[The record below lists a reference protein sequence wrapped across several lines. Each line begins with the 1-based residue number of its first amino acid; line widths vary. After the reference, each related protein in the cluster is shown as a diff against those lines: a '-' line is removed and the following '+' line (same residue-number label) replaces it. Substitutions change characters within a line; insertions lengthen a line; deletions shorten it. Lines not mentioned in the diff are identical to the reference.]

1 MTSKHAYVTTHRG
14 DVAAA
19 ARWLLHEFDPAA
31 FAAVCL
37 INDTPE
43 YRAELAANAER
54 LGKLFQKMAKRQR
67 SGDEFEA
74 RIPRDLARW
83 FGGLLTPIRWHRHN
97 LTVACHAAANSRSGR
112 PRPDKIRALHRVTLV
127 GMDERY
133 ERRLRARIRQ
143 DREVDELVERLVANG
158 GSIIGGAF

>member
-1 MTSKHAYVTTHRG
+1 MKKDSTYAYVTAHRG

-54 LGKLFQKMAKRQR
+54 LGKIFQKMANKR
-67 SGDEFEA
+67 
-74 RIPRDLARW
+74 
-83 FGGLLTPIRWHRHN
+83 
-97 LTVACHAAANSRSGR
+97 
-112 PRPDKIRALHRVTLV
+112 
-127 GMDERY
+127 
-133 ERRLRARIRQ
+133 
-143 DREVDELVERLVANG
+143 
-158 GSIIGGAF
+158 